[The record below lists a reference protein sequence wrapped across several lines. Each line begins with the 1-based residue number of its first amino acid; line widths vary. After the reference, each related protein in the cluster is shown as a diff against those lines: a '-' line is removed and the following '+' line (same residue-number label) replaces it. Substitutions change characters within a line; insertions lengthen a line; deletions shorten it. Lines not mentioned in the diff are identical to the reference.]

1 VQLYDPDTGRC
12 ADGLDRHGASDNAG
26 AESTICA
33 LLALLALQPV
43 ASRGR
48 LSAGRH
54 AGAHRLAGAAASLR
68 PVGAGGLPADRGLV
82 ARGVDV
88 TLFASG

>member
-1 VQLYDPDTGRC
+1 VTGEARYRDAACSAAEWLLGANRLGVQLYDPDTGRC

-43 ASRGR
+43 PAE
-48 LSAGRH
+48 AG
-54 AGAHRLAGAAASLR
+54 
-68 PVGAGGLPADRGLV
+68 
-82 ARGVDV
+82 
-88 TLFASG
+88 